1 MDVERGRV
9 EEANGVLPHAED
21 ALDLE
26 EGELREEDS
35 PPSSSSL
42 SKGTPPSLSLVLSS
56 LLPFVSLNG

>member
-9 EEANGVLPHAED
+9 EEANGVPPHAED

-35 PPSSSSL
+35 PRSSSSL
-42 SKGTPPSLSLVLSS
+42 SKGTPPLFSS
-56 LLPFVSLNG
+56 LLFPPRLSL